1 MEIDSPDTK
10 DKRSTDETSGL
21 LTEKTVETIAETKG
35 QSVYELKPLYNVIDP
50 EALDA
55 LFAPRADGTSRPV
68 GEVSFHYEG
77 YWVTVSSE
85 GVVEIQPDDR

>member
-1 MEIDSPDTK
+1 M
-10 DKRSTDETSGL
+10 
-21 LTEKTVETIAETKG
+21 LTEKTVETIAETEGK
-35 QSVYELKPLYNVIDP
+35 SVYEHKPLYNVIDP

-85 GVVEIQPDDR
+85 GAVEIQPDDR